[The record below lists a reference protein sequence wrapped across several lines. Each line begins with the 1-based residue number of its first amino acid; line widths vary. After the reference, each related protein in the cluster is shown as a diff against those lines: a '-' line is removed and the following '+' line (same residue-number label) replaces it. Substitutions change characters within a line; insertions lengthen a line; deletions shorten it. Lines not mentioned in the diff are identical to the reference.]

1 MIFMKKVVR
10 HSIRYKIT
18 AMALGVSVLAV
29 VLCGAVAVFG
39 MRNMIR
45 EAATASHSPTY
56 TKLQH

>member
-29 VLCGAVAVFG
+29 VLCGAVAVLACG
-39 MRNMIR
+39 I
-45 EAATASHSPTY
+45 
-56 TKLQH
+56 